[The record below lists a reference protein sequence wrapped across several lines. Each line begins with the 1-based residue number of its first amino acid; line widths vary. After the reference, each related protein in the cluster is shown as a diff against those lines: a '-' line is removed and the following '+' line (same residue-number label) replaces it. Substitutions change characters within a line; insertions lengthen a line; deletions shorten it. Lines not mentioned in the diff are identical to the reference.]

1 MVINGW
7 LMMINGLMG
16 VKQCHFYHPWLMVTI
31 PPIKMVSHWGWFMK
45 LFYRHECSVHQIL
58 PWNHRIFR
66 VLKLWCTH
74 THITPWPAIKSFNKN
89 MHYQSLGINH
99 YPYGS
104 PKKDRN
110 IFPGCFVDGVFTI
123 ISKFPTWWWG

>member
-1 MVINGW
+1 MNVLSIRF
-7 LMMINGLMG
+7 
-16 VKQCHFYHPWLMVTI
+16 CHETTGFLEFSNYDA
-31 PPIKMVSHWGWFMK
+31 
-45 LFYRHECSVHQIL
+45 
-58 PWNHRIFR
+58 
-66 VLKLWCTH
+66 H

-123 ISKFPTWWWG
+123 ISKFPT